1 MSSHGRRFSR
11 QRGERNDGRPW
22 HRHPFFAQYYSFL
35 FICFSAVCNQKNNP
49 RLRPI
54 PDIAHGTHI
63 IQEGRHITIIFYRVA
78 HGTHIISRSYAFPG
92 GVFARTY
99 TYAHTHIA
107 KHTHTNFKY
116 T

>member
-1 MSSHGRRFSR
+1 MARGTTAAHGTVI
-11 QRGERNDGRPW
+11 
-22 HRHPFFAQYYSFL
+22 PFLRSTIPSCSFAFPLY
-35 FICFSAVCNQKNNP
+35 AVKNNP

-107 KHTHTNFKY
+107 KHTHTNF
-116 T
+116 TCT